1 MENATKFQQS
11 TIRPSG
17 GRSSRVLETLGWL
30 LCLAALPVE
39 TQTADPWGGRREA
52 PWMRVLSPFYQ
63 PAAPPPLVSLPK
75 QARSTIQPPSS
86 HTAPAE
92 PPAAHTV
99 INTAGQQLH
108 PSTLTAST
116 SSTHHQPTAAAFLIR
131 SFAERQ
137 SDAIHYYFAP
147 FLLERT
153 SCFLIADNLNLFV
166 FQKWIRSRR

>member
-1 MENATKFQQS
+1 M
-11 TIRPSG
+11 
-17 GRSSRVLETLGWL
+17 L
-30 LCLAALPVE
+30 
-39 TQTADPWGGRREA
+39 
-52 PWMRVLSPFYQ
+52 VLSPYYQ
-63 PAAPPPLVSLPK
+63 PAAPPPLAFLPK
-75 QARSTIQPPSS
+75 QARSTTQPPPS

-137 SDAIHYYFAP
+137 SDVVHDYFAP
-147 FLLERT
+147 SFLDVHLAFLLQIT
-153 SCFLIADNLNLFV
+153 LTFLCFKNG
-166 FQKWIRSRR
+166 